1 MYLYPFSH
9 KDFTFRVWGNGKQ
22 KKVSLKGKYVSSYVY
37 HQDWWFWFINSL
49 HNMMPKTGSSLQ
61 YVCHKLDL
69 SGLLS
74 CTLVMSLC
82 LIGLGFANI

>member
-1 MYLYPFSH
+1 M
-9 KDFTFRVWGNGKQ
+9 FRVWEDGKQ
-22 KKVSLKGKYVSSYVY
+22 KKVSLKDKYFNSYVY
-37 HQDWWFWFINSL
+37 HQDQGFGFINSL

-61 YVCHKLDL
+61 DGCHKLDL

-74 CTLVMSLC
+74 CAVVMSLC